1 MSQTIKIDD
10 RPISFE
16 TESTDYKTAIKKSR
30 KITLTRPGESSADQ
44 NDGTDIATAMA
55 ATLCHE
61 INNPLM
67 TITAMAEVLLS
78 NHKELSPEIIEKIS
92 VIAASAGRIKD
103 ATHKLIS
110 LDSLK
115 YCETAASKMILTD
128 DSNNKSDHP
137 DRKLVLESSE

>member
-1 MSQTIKIDD
+1 MSQTIKIDNQ
-10 RPISFE
+10 PTTSE
-16 TESTDYKTAIKKSR
+16 TELPDYKTAIKKSR
-30 KITLTRPGESSADQ
+30 KITLTRPGESISTQ
-44 NDGTDIATAMA
+44 NDSTDIATAMA

-67 TITAMAEVLLS
+67 TITAVTEVLLS
-78 NHKELSPEIIEKIS
+78 NHQGLSPEVIEKIN
-92 VIAASAGRIKD
+92 VIAASAERIKD

-128 DSNNKSDHP
+128 NSDNKSEHP
-137 DRKLVLESSE
+137 DRKLVLETSE